1 MSYVLTDDDY
11 NKIYGV
17 KHHLGLLASLLS
29 TDKTVTCD
37 SEDLGNTFY
46 ALQYPI
52 KKVLE
57 SLDARSE
64 IERLS
69 ESMTVFDWTNI
80 ITLVSGRD
88 SMSVADIVKMDQKL
102 MKAVAIDPDMRHV
115 YNAWEEV
122 MTDDGKN
129 PMMQDRNDMG
139 NFHVK
144 FERPVQADIPPA
156 TEESILAMY
165 GAKDAKDLVKR
176 LVAMGNGADPD
187 QLWEQTQKTAQKRR
201 KREPAAT

>member
-1 MSYVLTDDDY
+1 MSYVFTEDDY
-11 NKIYGV
+11 DKLVGV
-17 KHHLGLLASLLS
+17 KQQLALMASLLA
-29 TDKTVTCD
+29 TAKRVACD
-37 SEDLGNTFY
+37 SDCLESAFW
-46 ALQYPI
+46 ALQEPI
-52 KKVLE
+52 ATVLKT
-57 SLDARSE
+57 LDERSE
-64 IERLS
+64 IALHS
-69 ESMTVFDWTNI
+69 QGMTAFDWVHI

-115 YNAWEEV
+115 YNAWEKV

-139 NFHVK
+139 GFHVK

-156 TEESILAMY
+156 TEESILAVY

-176 LVAMGNGADPD
+176 LVATCNGADPNNYGNKA
-187 QLWEQTQKTAQKRR
+187 ENSKKRR
-201 KREPAAT
+201 KRAPVAA